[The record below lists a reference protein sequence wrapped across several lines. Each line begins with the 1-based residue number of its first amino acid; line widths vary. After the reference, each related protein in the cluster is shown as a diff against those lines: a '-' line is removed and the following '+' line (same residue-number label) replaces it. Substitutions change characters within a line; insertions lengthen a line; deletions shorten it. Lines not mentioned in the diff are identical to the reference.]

1 MKMWRPDDGGVP
13 GLLESTWN
21 GRACFDGTERRPAR
35 PRACRRWRGRT
46 AIALSGDAECGRL
59 LNVDQ
64 VNCQRVDPADGY
76 GVRASAARSCAA
88 CLVAHQLPPSVSSS
102 FRRACCALLVLPLIA
117 GCESKPAEPEPLTVF
132 AGGSLERPLRE
143 ALDSIA
149 ATGGPAAR
157 LRVMGSREIVRA
169 VTSLERSP
177 DLIVSADADVVE
189 RELIPRY
196 VSSSTTFA
204 RNRIVLAFSQ
214 RSSFRDHVTVAN
226 WAEIAGSGR
235 MRIARADPSRAPLG
249 FRTALVWKLAEYELR
264 RPGLAAKLS
273 AASPDSLMRGNESE
287 LVPLLES
294 GRADAAWCYESLARA
309 LRIRYVTLG
318 DRIDLGSDS
327 DSLLY
332 MRAAVRVSGAEPGDS
347 VVVAGAPIRYGM
359 AIVTNGA
366 DNVGAAMLR
375 ERLLD
380 AASKRIMRRA
390 GLDVLDSVRVT
401 TLGTKLG
408 AAP

>member
-1 MKMWRPDDGGVP
+1 MADGARCP
-13 GLLESTWN
+13 GPPQHAAAL
-21 GRACFDGTERRPAR
+21 P
-35 PRACRRWRGRT
+35 
-46 AIALSGDAECGRL
+46 ALSL
-59 LNVDQ
+59 TNPQ
-64 VNCQRVDPADGY
+64 
-76 GVRASAARSCAA
+76 
-88 CLVAHQLPPSVSSS
+88 PSVSSS
-102 FRRACCALLVLPLIA
+102 FRWAYLALLLPGLW
-117 GCESKPAEPEPLTVF
+117 GCESKPAESEPLTVF
-132 AGGSLERPLRE
+132 AGGSLARPLRE

-149 ATGGPAAR
+149 ATGGPVAR
-157 LRVMGSREIVRA
+157 LQLMGSREIVAA
-169 VTSLERSP
+169 VRSLERSP

-189 RELIPRY
+189 RELIPSY
-196 VSSSTTFA
+196 VSSSTSFA

-214 RSSFRDHVTVAN
+214 RSSLRDSVTPAN
-226 WAEIAGSGR
+226 WARFAASGR
-235 MRIARADPSRAPLG
+235 LRIARADPARAPLG
-249 FRTALVWKLAEYELR
+249 FRTALVWKLAEYDLR
-264 RPGLAAKLS
+264 QPGLAGKLA

-294 GRADAAWCYESLARA
+294 GRADAVWCYESLARA
-309 LRIRYVTLG
+309 MRIRYVTLG
-318 DRIDLGSDS
+318 DRVDLGSDA

-332 MRAAVRVSGAEPGDS
+332 MRAALRISGAEPGDS
-347 VVVAGAPIRYGM
+347 IVVAGAPIRYAM

-401 TLGTKLG
+401 TLGSKLG